1 MIARIIPF
9 LIIPLLAACLPK
21 KPEINLPAVPAQP
34 LMQALDQ
41 RRQSLSAFKA
51 VASVELV
58 RAGRRRA
65 FDSVGILLDD
75 QRRARMEVY
84 GPLGQSLL
92 TLVWNGPDVAVRRA
106 DGSVLRPGVAGIE
119 KILGMPLD
127 ARELC
132 AALSGNVPA
141 HEPVETNAFREP
153 DGGSVIQVL
162 TSDSERR
169 FHVLYSESPSVK
181 NVWITA
187 AELYRSGKLVYR
199 VRYTQKDGVSE
210 YRLPETVLIENPE
223 RKSSLKIVYEDTEV
237 NMPLSEAAFVLSGA
251 EVGVP

>member
-1 MIARIIPF
+1 MISRIIPF

-21 KPEINLPAVPAQP
+21 KPEINLPVVPAQP
-34 LMQALDQ
+34 LIQALEY

-51 VASVELV
+51 VASVELA

-65 FDSVGILLDD
+65 FDNVGILLDD
-75 QRRARMEVY
+75 QRRARMEAY

-92 TLVWNGPDVAVRRA
+92 TLVWNGQDVAVRRA
-106 DGSVLRPGVAGIE
+106 DGSVLRPGPAGIE
-119 KILGMPLD
+119 KLLGIPLD

-141 HEPVETNAFREP
+141 YEPAETSAYQEP
-153 DGGSVIQVL
+153 DGGIVL
-162 TSDSERR
+162 QIMTSDGERR
-169 FHVLYSESPSVK
+169 FHIIFAESLSVSS
-181 NVWITA
+181 VWITA

-199 VRYTQKDGVSE
+199 VRYTRQDPVSE
-210 YRLPETVLIENPE
+210 YPVPGTVLIENPE
-223 RKSSLKIVYEDTEV
+223 RKSSLKIVYEETEV
-237 NMPLSEAAFVLSGA
+237 NMPVSDEAFILFGP